1 MFLELKFMQKRK
13 VSTDLLTNI
22 GLSVEMKSLGFINLP
37 LTHQELENASS
48 WESPRLRRDPCRS
61 GTSCR
66 SRRLSLYRRCGW
78 RSRGS
83 GRWPCWWSR
92 TPGSQSPG
100 SWRTRQ
106 EAGSCYHSGVL
117 GPARVTVGHY
127 PHDTRHVPEETL
139 SCVGAHWDTSPGRW
153 PASRSRFGWCGLKC
167 IVESLS
173 LHFIIVD
180 YV

>member
-1 MFLELKFMQKRK
+1 
-13 VSTDLLTNI
+13 
-22 GLSVEMKSLGFINLP
+22 MKSLGFINLP

-48 WESPRLRRDPCRS
+48 WESPRLRRGPCRS

-117 GPARVTVGHY
+117 GPTRVPRWSLLPWYTTCTWRDFELCWSTLGHISWAVASI
-127 PHDTRHVPEETL
+127 PVTL
-139 SCVGAHWDTSPGRW
+139 RLMWSEMCRGVTFTTFHHRRLYLISE
-153 PASRSRFGWCGLKC
+153 L
-167 IVESLS
+167 
-173 LHFIIVD
+173 II
-180 YV
+180 